1 MSDRHRRR
9 CYKFRFRPIAADGER
24 PLMGHLIEALEYAR
38 GIVVRRELSGRILG
52 GKNRDLRFIHADY
65 Q

>member
-1 MSDRHRRR
+1 
-9 CYKFRFRPIAADGER
+9 
-24 PLMGHLIEALEYAR
+24 MGHLIEALEYAR